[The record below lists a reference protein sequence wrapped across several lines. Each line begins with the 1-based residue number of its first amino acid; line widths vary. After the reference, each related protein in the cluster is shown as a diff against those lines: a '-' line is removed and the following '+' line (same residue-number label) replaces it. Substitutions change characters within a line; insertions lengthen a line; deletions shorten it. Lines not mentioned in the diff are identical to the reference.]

1 MELLLGFGF
10 GKEDIVDEVDGS
22 RHQLGMGHRMWMN
35 DDSGLRDS
43 PTGFFTVRTGTYV
56 YGN

>member
-10 GKEDIVDEVDGS
+10 GKEDIVDEVGGC
-22 RHQLGMGHRMWMN
+22 RHKPGMGDRMWMN

-43 PTGFFTVRTGTYV
+43 PTGVFTVRYV